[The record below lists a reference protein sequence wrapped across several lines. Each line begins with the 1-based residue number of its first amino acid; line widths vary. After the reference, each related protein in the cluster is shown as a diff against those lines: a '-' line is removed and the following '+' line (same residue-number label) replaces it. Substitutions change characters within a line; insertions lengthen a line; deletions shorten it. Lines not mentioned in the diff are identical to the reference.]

1 MNHSDGFLHQ
11 LYKITVPVHRSSR
24 DSSRDN
30 NEDKPQP
37 TSPALSDSTVTA
49 PGARD
54 SGVFESADQP
64 DLWEEGIATARQSRT
79 DVELQ
84 QLEPLDSSQL
94 HKLEIQVDQILQRAR
109 HELVSTLIWTIWA
122 RAQSA
127 PSSGIS
133 PNLPQACMHD
143 PAGK

>member
-11 LYKITVPVHRSSR
+11 LYKISVPVDSRRLHRSSR
-24 DSSRDN
+24 DNVDSSSTKR
-30 NEDKPQP
+30 P

-54 SGVFESADQP
+54 SGVFESCDQP

-79 DVELQ
+79 DVELE

-109 HELVSTLIWTIWA
+109 NELVSTVHF
-122 RAQSA
+122 
-127 PSSGIS
+127 
-133 PNLPQACMHD
+133 C
-143 PAGK
+143 